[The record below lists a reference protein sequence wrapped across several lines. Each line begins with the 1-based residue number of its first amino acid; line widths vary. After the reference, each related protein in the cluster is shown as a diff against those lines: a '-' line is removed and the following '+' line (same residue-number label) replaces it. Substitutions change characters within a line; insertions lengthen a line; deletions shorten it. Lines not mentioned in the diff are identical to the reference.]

1 MTNKIYK
8 YIMKKIKKEV
18 KQMKIIKNIIDFML
32 GTSII
37 WLPILA
43 TIIAEKLSEIITMDM
58 IMTVVY
64 ISIPVLIIILIRME
78 IQEVKAERRKFEN

>member
-1 MTNKIYK
+1 
-8 YIMKKIKKEV
+8 
-18 KQMKIIKNIIDFML
+18 MKIIKNIIEFML

-78 IQEVKAERRKFEN
+78 IQEAKAERRKKRHGQIR

>member
-1 MTNKIYK
+1 
-8 YIMKKIKKEV
+8 
-18 KQMKIIKNIIDFML
+18 MKIIKNIIEFML

-78 IQEVKAERRKFEN
+78 IQEAKAERRGKIHGQIR

>member
-1 MTNKIYK
+1 
-8 YIMKKIKKEV
+8 
-18 KQMKIIKNIIDFML
+18 MKIIKNIIEFML

-43 TIIAEKLSEIITMDM
+43 TIIAEKLAEIITMDM

-64 ISIPVLIIILIRME
+64 ISMPILIIILIRME
-78 IQEVKAERRKFEN
+78 IQEAKAERRKKRHGQIR

>member
-1 MTNKIYK
+1 
-8 YIMKKIKKEV
+8 
-18 KQMKIIKNIIDFML
+18 MKIIKNIIEFML

-43 TIIAEKLSEIITMDM
+43 TIIAEKLAEIITMDM

-64 ISIPVLIIILIRME
+64 ISMPVLIIILIRME
-78 IQEVKAERRKFEN
+78 IQEAKAERRKKRHGQIR

>member
-1 MTNKIYK
+1 
-8 YIMKKIKKEV
+8 
-18 KQMKIIKNIIDFML
+18 MKIIKNIIEFML

-43 TIIAEKLSEIITMDM
+43 TIIAEKLAEIITMDI

-64 ISIPVLIIILIRME
+64 ISIPTLIIILIRME
-78 IQEVKAERRKFEN
+78 IQEAKAERRGKIHGQIR

>member
-1 MTNKIYK
+1 
-8 YIMKKIKKEV
+8 
-18 KQMKIIKNIIDFML
+18 MKIIKNIIEFML

-43 TIIAEKLSEIITMDM
+43 TIIAEKLAEIITMDM

-64 ISIPVLIIILIRME
+64 ISIPILIIIIIRME
-78 IQEVKAERRKFEN
+78 IQEAKAERRGKIHGQIR

>member
-1 MTNKIYK
+1 
-8 YIMKKIKKEV
+8 
-18 KQMKIIKNIIDFML
+18 MKIIKNIIEFML

-43 TIIAEKLSEIITMDM
+43 TIIAEKLAEIITMDM

-64 ISIPVLIIILIRME
+64 ISIPILIIILIRME
-78 IQEVKAERRKFEN
+78 IQEAKAERREKIHGQIR

>member
-1 MTNKIYK
+1 
-8 YIMKKIKKEV
+8 MKF
-18 KQMKIIKNIIDFML
+18 IKNIIEFML

-78 IQEVKAERRKFEN
+78 IQEAKAERRKKRHGQIR

>member
-1 MTNKIYK
+1 
-8 YIMKKIKKEV
+8 
-18 KQMKIIKNIIDFML
+18 MKIIKNIIEFML

-43 TIIAEKLSEIITMDM
+43 TIIAEKLAEIITMDM

-64 ISIPVLIIILIRME
+64 ISIPILIIILIRME
-78 IQEVKAERRKFEN
+78 IQEAKVERRGKIHGQIR

>member
-1 MTNKIYK
+1 
-8 YIMKKIKKEV
+8 MKF
-18 KQMKIIKNIIDFML
+18 IKNIIEFML

-78 IQEVKAERRKFEN
+78 IQEAKAERTRGWTEFFTI

>member
-1 MTNKIYK
+1 
-8 YIMKKIKKEV
+8 
-18 KQMKIIKNIIDFML
+18 MKIIKNIIEFML

-43 TIIAEKLSEIITMDM
+43 TIIAEKLAEIITMDM

-78 IQEVKAERRKFEN
+78 IQEAKAERRKKRHGQIR

>member
-1 MTNKIYK
+1 
-8 YIMKKIKKEV
+8 
-18 KQMKIIKNIIDFML
+18 MKIIKNIIEFML

-78 IQEVKAERRKFEN
+78 IQEAKAERRKKRHGQTR

>member
-1 MTNKIYK
+1 
-8 YIMKKIKKEV
+8 
-18 KQMKIIKNIIDFML
+18 MKIIKNIIEFML

-58 IMTVVY
+58 IMTIVY

-78 IQEVKAERRKFEN
+78 IQEAKAERRKKRHGQIR